1 MTFLNILN
9 NRRLSSQEQGF
20 ELLNRYSGTW
30 VVVLVS
36 RIKGPL
42 SEDIVRQ
49 ALDIV
54 QRRHPRLHSRI
65 VGSKGNLCFE
75 SEGTQKIPLRLVDK
89 EVPWQEVVLEELNT
103 KIESS
108 QGLMRA
114 VLVRSDKHNV
124 GHLITTVHHV
134 IIDGLSGIRL
144 HQEILTYMQ
153 KIASGEQI
161 SQVPGLSAL
170 PPVDALLPDSMKKG
184 FKGAIK
190 GLLFFWRLLFKTVW
204 YRPKTLDLEACV
216 PLELRRCGMVHLELE
231 VALTQQLVKT
241 CRQKKTTV
249 QAALCAAMLFVA
261 AKKIRPTAVRVSCNS
276 VVDLRKRLY
285 FSPHLG
291 PLSNGER
298 AGVSDENLGVL
309 ASGLMTFH
317 ILRTNT
323 SFWALARDVKQQ
335 LKMGLERDD
344 IFITTLMFRRI
355 AKLLLARPDKGSGL
369 VTVTNV
375 GKVNIPKSYGAY
387 ELESISFAP
396 SMAAFGGSFMAAVTT
411 FDEKMLINWTFSEPA
426 LSRETMEVMA
436 NEVVGCLA
444 EVCQREDIYFGQ
456 G

>member
-1 MTFLNILN
+1 MTSLNTLN

-20 ELLNRYSGTW
+20 ELLNRYGTW

-49 ALDIV
+49 ALDLV
-54 QRRHPRLHSRI
+54 QRRHPRLQSRI
-65 VGSKGNLCFE
+65 VGSKGNLSFE
-75 SEGTQKIPLRLVDK
+75 SDGAQKIPLRVVDK
-89 EVPWQEVVLEELNT
+89 EVPWQEVVLEEFNN
-103 KIESS
+103 KIESR
-108 QGLMRA
+108 QGLIRA
-114 VLVRSDKHNV
+114 VLVCSDKHNV
-124 GHLITTVHHV
+124 GHLITAVHHV

-190 GLLFFWRLLFKTVW
+190 SLLFFGRLLFKSVL
-204 YRPKTLDLEACV
+204 YRPKTLDLEAYV

-231 VALTQQLVKT
+231 VALTEQLLKT
-241 CRQKKTTV
+241 CKQKKTTV

-261 AKKIRPTAVRVSCNS
+261 AKKIDLTTVRVSCNS

-291 PLSNGER
+291 PFSNGEK

-317 ILRTNT
+317 ILQTNT
-323 SFWALARDVKQQ
+323 SFWALAREVKQQ
-335 LKMGLERDD
+335 LQKGLERDD

-375 GKVNIPKSYGAY
+375 GKVNLPKSYGPY

-396 SMAAFGGSFMAAVTT
+396 SVAAFGGSFMAAVTT
-411 FDEKMLINWTFSEPA
+411 FDGKMLINWTFSEPA

-456 G
+456 E

>member
-49 ALDIV
+49 ALDLV

-65 VGSKGNLCFE
+65 VGLKGNLCFE

-89 EVPWQEVVLEELNT
+89 EVPWQEVVLEELNN
-103 KIESS
+103 KIESR

-124 GHLITTVHHV
+124 GHLITTIHHV

-190 GLLFFWRLLFKTVW
+190 GLLFFGRLLFKTVW
-204 YRPKTLDLEACV
+204 YRPKTLELEACV

-231 VALTQQLVKT
+231 VALTQQLVNT
-241 CRQKKTTV
+241 CKQKKTTV

-261 AKKIRPTAVRVSCNS
+261 AKKIRLTTVRVSCNS
-276 VVDLRKRLY
+276 VVDLRKRLD
-285 FSPHLG
+285 FSPHPG

-298 AGVSDENLGVL
+298 ARVSDENLGVL

-323 SFWALARDVKQQ
+323 SFWALAREVKQQ

-375 GKVNIPKSYGAY
+375 GKVNIPKSYGPY

-411 FDEKMLINWTFSEPA
+411 FDGKMLINWTFSEPA